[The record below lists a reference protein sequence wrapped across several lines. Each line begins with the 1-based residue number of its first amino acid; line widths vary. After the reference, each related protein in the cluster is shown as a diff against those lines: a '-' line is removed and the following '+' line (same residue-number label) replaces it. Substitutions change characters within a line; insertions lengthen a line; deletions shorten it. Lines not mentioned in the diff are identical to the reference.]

1 MNPYVSLNWFEIVFP
16 VLMAVFGGVQLW
28 RRGPFRDE
36 LLGKIALSLVFFALI
51 GASTANLFYQRLLSV
66 RAWPTAGIHDQ
77 VVVTAVGD
85 VYVKV
90 KDPIMGRAD
99 RVQRYSCRGELK
111 TSYQPDNAGGLFKIV
126 AGPDNTLSIY
136 SVRTDSID
144 TFDRNGRFLQ
154 RREVDSTNMP
164 FNFLKSGPSVTKVN
178 GCEFGVDPVSG
189 RPAVRD
195 RAGVWPLER
204 GDWALEYVFNRQNI
218 IGGILFAILLLLIT
232 FVRGSMRIAAAKA

>member
-1 MNPYVSLNWFEIVFP
+1 MNPHVPLNWFEIAFP
-16 VLMAVFGGVQLW
+16 VLMAVLMGVQLW

-36 LLGKIALSLVFFALI
+36 LLGKIALSLIIFALT
-51 GASTANLFYQRLLSV
+51 GASTANLFYQRVLSV
-66 RAWPTAGIHDQ
+66 RAWPTVGIHDQ
-77 VVVTAVGD
+77 VVVTPVGD

-126 AGPDNTLSIY
+126 AGPDDTLSIY

-144 TFDRNGRFLQ
+144 TFDRDGRFLQ
-154 RREVDSTNMP
+154 RREVDSQNMP

-178 GCEFGVDPVSG
+178 GCEFGVDPASG
-189 RPAVRD
+189 RPAVWD
-195 RAGVWPLER
+195 RAGMWPLER
-204 GDWALEYVFNRQNI
+204 GDWALEYGLNRQNI
-218 IGGILFAILLLLIT
+218 IGAILFAVLLLLIT
-232 FVRGSMRIAAAKA
+232 FVRGASRIAAAKA